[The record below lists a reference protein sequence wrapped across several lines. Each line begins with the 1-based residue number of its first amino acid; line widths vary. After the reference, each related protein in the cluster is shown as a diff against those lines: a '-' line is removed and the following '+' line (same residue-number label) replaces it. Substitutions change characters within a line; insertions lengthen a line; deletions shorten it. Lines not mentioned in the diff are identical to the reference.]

1 MARGR
6 AINFRPKAVLWAVLI
21 QSESEWFRRFIL
33 RNENFVGKNE
43 KKFYAQN
50 RRENNISKVFGLK
63 KKKVIRHIPPVRE
76 SPSCRVE
83 GSVLQGRGTIRITL
97 QEKNHHIARWRDR
110 QNMRHYDR
118 D

>member
-50 RRENNISKVFGLK
+50 RWENNISKVFGLK
-63 KKKVIRHIPPVRE
+63 KKKK
-76 SPSCRVE
+76 
-83 GSVLQGRGTIRITL
+83 
-97 QEKNHHIARWRDR
+97 KNENFLKILASGYWFSA
-110 QNMRHYDR
+110 
-118 D
+118 

>member
-21 QSESEWFRRFIL
+21 QSEAEWFRRFIL

-63 KKKVIRHIPPVRE
+63 KMVPTR
-76 SPSCRVE
+76 SPSARVLIMQE
-83 GSVLQGRGTIRITL
+83 GGIRST
-97 QEKNHHIARWRDR
+97 R
-110 QNMRHYDR
+110 
-118 D
+118 

>member
-21 QSESEWFRRFIL
+21 QSDAEWFRRFIL

-43 KKFYAQN
+43 KKIYAQN

-63 KKKVIRHIPPVRE
+63 KKKKKKVGPTC
-76 SPSCRVE
+76 SPS
-83 GSVLQGRGTIRITL
+83 
-97 QEKNHHIARWRDR
+97 A
-110 QNMRHYDR
+110 
-118 D
+118 

>member
-21 QSESEWFRRFIL
+21 QKEAEWFRRFIL

-63 KKKVIRHIPPVRE
+63 KKKKKKKIGPTC
-76 SPSCRVE
+76 SPSARV
-83 GSVLQGRGTIRITL
+83 SIMQGGGIRFT
-97 QEKNHHIARWRDR
+97 NYHGPAR
-110 QNMRHYDR
+110 
-118 D
+118 

>member
-1 MARGR
+1 MACGR

-21 QSESEWFRRFIL
+21 QSEAEWFRRFIL

-63 KKKVIRHIPPVRE
+63 KKKKKTVPTR
-76 SPSCRVE
+76 SPSARVLIMQE
-83 GSVLQGRGTIRITL
+83 GGIRST
-97 QEKNHHIARWRDR
+97 R
-110 QNMRHYDR
+110 
-118 D
+118 